1 MIITLLRLNRVKVS
15 DLGQDYDL
23 DLLLV
28 SI

>member
-23 DLLLV
+23 HLLLV